1 MADGEKPLTQGKKG
15 ENVPSQTFEGYE
27 TVDMS
32 FTRGHTMYRLCEQ
45 GRRQEDPGEGLLST

>member
-1 MADGEKPLTQGKKG
+1 MADGEKPLTQGKEG

-32 FTRGHTMYRLCEQ
+32 FTRGHTMYRMCEQ